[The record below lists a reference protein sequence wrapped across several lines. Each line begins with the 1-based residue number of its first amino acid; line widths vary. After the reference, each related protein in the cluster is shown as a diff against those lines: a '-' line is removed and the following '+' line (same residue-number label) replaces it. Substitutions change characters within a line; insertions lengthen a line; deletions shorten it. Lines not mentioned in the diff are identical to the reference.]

1 MLHKLKMTFMFNLN
15 TVRIMVGQSYKQI
28 NFLRSEYVTSKLP
41 TGVTLMDFSKLGNN
55 IDMFIYQLS
64 NQDDKFLVSEYRNII
79 PHSYKGLQ
87 FDNFSEYFATL
98 KVALQRQLNDM
109 YKVHAKNL
117 YDLFDDDKYHNMYK
131 SLSIGLLL
139 TPLSSINRNFT
150 TQDYIEFIEEA
161 KLYELFLKTAYSNKW
176 YKMVQALK
184 ADIHLDYDNFDI
196 CKLYDDVWYM
206 YLTALSDLF
215 NMDAN
220 IDAYSRRFLL
230 SMIQIIF
237 DTRDNFELYLTNG
250 PESMTCHVTYNANVG
265 KLHTTM
271 SGNPLYGTYRKHNS
285 KKTHTTYDDDDW
297 LDDIPYIDDIDTEI
311 AEPNIA
317 SNFNIST
324 FKRCYSH
331 TVFHT
336 ISQILKSQQL
346 NCILLLTNLHCKLLD
361 ASSTLDLH
369 LYRFKRLTRHV
380 QVINHKQLHVK
391 HYTKLTKHL
400 TQSCHKHYKWAIINE
415 SQHQMFRQFESTFKF
430 ATNFTQ
436 FDFTKVNSKT
446 INIIETERISR
457 YCMEDYKGSNYQLCQ
472 AFYNGCKQYRFW
484 RMLQQSK
491 RQFYLTHFYQTA

>member
-1 MLHKLKMTFMFNLN
+1 MQ
-15 TVRIMVGQSYKQI
+15 GQSYKQI
-28 NFLRSEYVTSKLP
+28 NFLRSEYVTSKLS

-64 NQDDKFLVSEYRNII
+64 KQDDKFLVSEYRNII
-79 PHSYKGLQ
+79 PQSYKGLQ
-87 FDNFSEYFATL
+87 FDNFYEYFESL
-98 KVALQRQLNDM
+98 RRALQRQLLDM
-109 YKVHAKNL
+109 SFVHVHNL
-117 YDLFDDDKYHNMYK
+117 YELFGDDKYINMYK

-139 TPLSSINRNFT
+139 TPLSTIHRSFT
-150 TQDYIEFIEEA
+150 AQDYIEYIEEA

-176 YKMVQALK
+176 YKMTQALK
-184 ADIHLDYDNFDI
+184 ADICLEYDKYYQCHI
-196 CKLYDDVWYM
+196 YDDVWYM

-215 NMDAN
+215 NMDCR
-220 IDAYSRRFLL
+220 IDVYSRRFLL

-250 PESMTCHVTYNANVG
+250 PESMTCHVTYNASVG

-285 KKTHTTYDDDDW
+285 KKTTKIDNDW
-297 LDDIPYIDDIDTEI
+297 LDDLPYIDDSIDDEMGI
-311 AEPNIA
+311 NDIKLD

-324 FKRCYSH
+324 FKKVQTH

-336 ISQILKSQQL
+336 VKQIIESQQL

-369 LYRFKRLTRHV
+369 LHRFKRLTRHV

-400 TQSCHKHYKWAIINE
+400 TQSCHKHYSWARINE
-415 SQHQMFRQFESTFKF
+415 IQHQAFKQFECTFKF
-430 ATNFTQ
+430 ATNFAI

-446 INIIETERISR
+446 IDIIETECISR
-457 YCMEDYKGSNYQLCQ
+457 YCMEDYQGSSYQLCQ
-472 AFYNGCKQYRFW
+472 SFYKDCKQYRFW

-491 RQFYLTHFYQTA
+491 RQFYLRHFYQTA